1 MSDPKFRDVV
11 GWLASTL
18 QLRPAILAGF
28 PLEYTSHAGIL
39 FVSWRGGP
47 TADMVAAELVKSA
60 DPDLPVTVK
69 PVRSSA
75 ASLHLSVGDMT
86 VCLSPHDPTPDRL
99 WAPRVGQHPNDRPWP
114 WPWTLRDG
122 GAAYDTVLW
131 TTGNVESGGDEVA
144 VVVRVSPSA
153 ATAAHSSWSESG
165 FCVIDADY
173 DVPDHASTE
182 TKRLWRQRTT
192 NAHIRLRYA
201 ATGWS
206 DAEADEWLAG
216 DGPHQR
222 RPMISAVLLDKRCII
237 RVDAGLRI
245 VAAVADGSPWVSAPW
260 DVLPSALYSAL
271 STRVA
276 DHLNPPEFLN
286 VRRYGDAWSQVR
298 FQLSSQLV
306 PPGEHSYG
314 PPRVFE

>member
-1 MSDPKFRDVV
+1 MLDPHLRDVV

-18 QLRPAILAGF
+18 QLHRGMLAGV
-28 PLEYTSHAGIL
+28 PLEYTTNAGIL

-47 TADMVAAELVKSA
+47 TADMVAAELVQAA
-60 DPDLPVTVK
+60 DPDLPVTLR
-69 PVRSSA
+69 PARASA
-75 ASLHLSVGDMT
+75 EFLHLSVGDLT
-86 VCLSPHDPTPDRL
+86 VCLHPHDPMPDQP
-99 WAPRVGQHPNDRPWP
+99 WAPRVGQHPNSRPWP
-114 WPWTLRDG
+114 WPWRLHDS

-131 TTGNVESGGDEVA
+131 TAGNVDSGGDEVA

-153 ATAAHSSWSESG
+153 ATPAHSSWSESG
-165 FCVIDADY
+165 FRVIDADHV
-173 DVPDHASTE
+173 VPDHASAE

-201 ATGWS
+201 TTDWS

-216 DGPHQR
+216 DGPHQQ
-222 RPMISAVLLDKRCII
+222 RPMISAVLLDERCII

-245 VAAVADGSPWVSAPW
+245 VATVADGSPWVSAPW

-306 PPGEHSYG
+306 APGEHSYG
-314 PPRVFE
+314 PPRSFE